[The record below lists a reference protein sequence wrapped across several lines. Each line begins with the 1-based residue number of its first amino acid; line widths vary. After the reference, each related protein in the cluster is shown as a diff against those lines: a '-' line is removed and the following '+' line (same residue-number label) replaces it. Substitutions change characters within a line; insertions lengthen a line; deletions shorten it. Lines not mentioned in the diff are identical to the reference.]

1 MDRNTFL
8 RRMLSGAFTFGLP
21 ASPALA
27 QPGPGPS
34 PARTIGVSLLTQQHP
49 FYLELAQAMQQEAAR
64 QGLKLDL
71 SIANQD
77 LGKQISDV
85 EDFVSKKVD
94 AIILSPVDS
103 RGVKAAVLK
112 AAAARIPVI
121 TVDIAASGVEVASHV
136 ATDNRAGGVL
146 AGQLMGRATGGKG
159 QIGVLHYPS
168 IQSVVDRVE
177 GFKSAIATFPG
188 MKIVSVQPGITR
200 AEALAASQ
208 NMLQAHPDLA
218 GIFGFGDDA
227 ALAALASV
235 KGARKLEQVKIVG
248 FDGMAEARAAVD
260 REPAFV
266 GVIRQYPDQLGL
278 QAVAIAAQ
286 LLQGKPV
293 EKFHPVLPGVYTAAA
308 R

>member
-1 MDRNTFL
+1 
-8 RRMLSGAFTFGLP
+8 
-21 ASPALA
+21 
-27 QPGPGPS
+27 
-34 PARTIGVSLLTQQHP
+34 
-49 FYLELAQAMQQEAAR
+49 
-64 QGLKLDL
+64 
-71 SIANQD
+71 
-77 LGKQISDV
+77 V

-177 GFKSAIATFPG
+177 GFKAAIATFPG

>member
-8 RRMLSGAFTFGLP
+8 RRMLAGAFTFGLP

-85 EDFVSKKVD
+85 EDFVSKNVD

-112 AAAARIPVI
+112 AAVARIPVI

-177 GFKSAIATFPG
+177 GFKAAIATFPG

-286 LLQGKPV
+286 LLSGKPV

>member
-8 RRMLSGAFTFGLP
+8 RRMLAGAFTFGLP

-27 QPGPGPS
+27 QPGPG

-146 AGQLMGRATGGKG
+146 AGQLMARATGGKG
-159 QIGVLHYPS
+159 QIGCCTTRPYSPWSIAWRASSRPS
-168 IQSVVDRVE
+168 RPS
-177 GFKSAIATFPG
+177 
-188 MKIVSVQPGITR
+188 
-200 AEALAASQ
+200 
-208 NMLQAHPDLA
+208 
-218 GIFGFGDDA
+218 
-227 ALAALASV
+227 
-235 KGARKLEQVKIVG
+235 
-248 FDGMAEARAAVD
+248 
-260 REPAFV
+260 PA
-266 GVIRQYPDQLGL
+266 
-278 QAVAIAAQ
+278 
-286 LLQGKPV
+286 
-293 EKFHPVLPGVYTAAA
+293 
-308 R
+308 

>member
-8 RRMLSGAFTFGLP
+8 RRMLAGAFTFGLP

-177 GFKSAIATFPG
+177 GFKAAIATFPG

-293 EKFHPVLPGVYTAAA
+293 EKLHPVPPGVYTAAA

>member
-8 RRMLSGAFTFGLP
+8 RRMLAGAFTFGLP

-27 QPGPGPS
+27 QPGPGP
-34 PARTIGVSLLTQQHP
+34 ARTLGVSLLTQQHP
-49 FYLELAQAMQQEAAR
+49 FYLELAQAMQQEAAQ

-112 AAAARIPVI
+112 ADAARIPVI

-177 GFKSAIATFPG
+177 GFKAAIATFPG

-235 KGARKLEQVKIVG
+235 KGAKKLEQVKIVG

-266 GVIRQYPDQLGL
+266 GVIRQYPDQLGR
-278 QAVAIAAQ
+278 QSVAIAAQ
-286 LLQGKPV
+286 LLSGKPV
-293 EKFHPVLPGVYTAAA
+293 EKFHPVPPGVYTAAA

>member
-1 MDRNTFL
+1 
-8 RRMLSGAFTFGLP
+8 
-21 ASPALA
+21 
-27 QPGPGPS
+27 
-34 PARTIGVSLLTQQHP
+34 HP

-177 GFKSAIATFPG
+177 GFKAAIATFPG

-235 KGARKLEQVKIVG
+235 KGAKKLEQVKIVG

-286 LLQGKPV
+286 LLSGKPV